1 MVIKTVADLKKA
13 LEAFPDEMIVQGWND
28 DQGLFHSI
36 KPEIW
41 DAAPAHFKY
50 PDGEEYDG
58 YEDPISFECKE
69 KGDEF
74 GTYDHITR
82 IGEDIKVLMI

>member
-58 YEDPISFECKE
+58 YEDPLGFEYKE
-69 KGDEF
+69 DDKF
-74 GTYDHITR
+74 VTYDDVTR